1 MYTICTYSSVY
12 LQVYLT
18 YRKEPMI
25 IDIACFTSKFII
37 TIILFFM
44 LSASIT
50 DIKLLTRLRLKG
62 NYRKKTMDIFSR
74 TKMMKY

>member
-1 MYTICTYSSVY
+1 
-12 LQVYLT
+12 
-18 YRKEPMI
+18 MI

-62 NYRKKTMDIFSR
+62 NYRKKPMDIFSR